1 VHNKKLL
8 AIGWNIVI
16 LFFCLINLSDFNE
29 VRKVNI
35 PNIDKIVHFVFY
47 TVSSYLWLRALLE
60 ARSSKKGT
68 VIAVAS
74 GLILFGLTVE
84 YLQDAFTAQ
93 RSFEWLDVLSNTLG
107 VLFGTTVYLVYI
119 KWKPHN

>member
-1 VHNKKLL
+1 MHNKKLL